1 MKQSWIFKRV
11 SLTLHRPDGGIDL
24 RPWRPAMA
32 TPASAEPDIA
42 RRRFL
47 RVGASAAGGLGL
59 ASVGGTLGLSW
70 LFGGEASAST
80 VVTGGMLPAANAIAA
95 SETILRARRELI
107 MFHGQSNAVGTGGR
121 PALTLQ
127 QIYANV
133 TFNGG
138 VRPGTDASAMTGLVP
153 LVEYDGGHGT
163 GGEVGTNACADGL
176 VEYTAALTGVP
187 AASQYSRYAAFTSG
201 EGGRP
206 IGYFASFLDD
216 DKLDGYQGW
225 NNSRLR
231 LTSMLRLMRDEGQR
245 DGGNIAW
252 LATTW
257 QQGEADSTGRSET
270 RATYK
275 SKLIALERAHWQKL
289 CQVNL
294 PEQSWRPLWLIGQ
307 VCSHNSYG
315 AMSVAF
321 CNPFIALAQRD
332 ACLASPY
339 LRMVN
344 PQYLFDYADEAAVDQ
359 PMLHLTNESHRWQ
372 GRYFARA
379 LYQLILDRSAGIAL
393 RNPALDVVAAVRV
406 SARTINLTFNVP
418 SGVLTLDTRWVAP
431 TRNYGLDVRDADN
444 RIVPASPTDNNLIAS
459 VRVVSRDTL
468 QITLKTD
475 LPSNASKIS
484 LGWGDP
490 AEPASIAGRNGGP
503 RTNIRDSAGDT
514 DLYMASNGTTRP
526 MHNYALVA
534 DVALGWVRRVQPTG
548 EWHFN
553 GNARSDVVDRSGSGR
568 AALTLIGRPSFT
580 ASGTQSANG
589 TQGFQTDIDE
599 TASMTFAAVFCSPYG
614 VGPGSNA
621 GRAISTFQGFS
632 PRMAGLALQHSY
644 TLGATDAELTSFR
657 LALTGSEKAVTTGP
671 GQSTDTRYKPRFAI
685 VSVDAV
691 AGTVRFLCPAYEDQ
705 PREQGYPGLSARPLN
720 GKVLINAWKDGGD
733 AAGQGAVL
741 TRYAAVWNR
750 ALSFDEMLAEYD
762 YARGLFGSV

>member
-1 MKQSWIFKRV
+1 MKQPWIFKRV
-11 SLTLHRPDGGIDL
+11 SLNLRRADGSLDL
-24 RPWRPAMA
+24 RPWRSDVSAARA
-32 TPASAEPDIA
+32 TEPDSA
-42 RRRFL
+42 RRQFL
-47 RVGASAAGGLGL
+47 RNSATAAGGLGL
-59 ASVGGTLGLSW
+59 ASMTGTVGLSW
-70 LFGGEASAST
+70 LFSSPAKAGT
-80 VVTGGMLPAANAIAA
+80 LITGSMFPEANAIAA
-95 SETILRARRELI
+95 AETIIRSRRELI

-138 VRPGTDASAMTGLVP
+138 VRPGTDATAMTGLVP

-187 AASQYSRYAAFTSG
+187 AASQYSRYSAFTSA

-216 DKLDGYQGW
+216 SNLGGYQGW
-225 NNSRLR
+225 DNSALR
-231 LTSMLRLMRDEGQR
+231 LKAMLGLMRAEGQK
-245 DGGNIAW
+245 DGSNIGW

-257 QQGEADSTGRSET
+257 QQGEADSTGLSET
-270 RATYK
+270 RASYK
-275 SKLIALERAHWQKL
+275 TKLTALERAHWLKL

-307 VCSHNSYG
+307 VTSHNSYG
-315 AMSVAF
+315 ATSPAF

-344 PQYLFDYADEAAVDQ
+344 PQYMFDYADEAAADQ

-379 LYQLILDRSAGIAL
+379 LYQLIQDRSAGVAL
-393 RNPALDVVAAVRV
+393 RNPALDVAAAVKV
-406 SARTINLTFNVP
+406 NARTINLAFNVP
-418 SGVLTLDTRWVAP
+418 AGVLTLDTSWVAA
-431 TRNYGLDVRDADN
+431 TRNYGLDVRDAN
-444 RIVPASPTDNNLIAS
+444 NKIVPASPTDNNLIAA
-459 VRVVSRDTL
+459 VKVISRDTL
-468 QITLKTD
+468 QVTLKAD
-475 LPSNASKIS
+475 LPDTAAKIS

-490 AEPASIAGRNGGP
+490 SEPASIAGRKGGP

-514 DLYMASNGTTRP
+514 DLYIASTGKTRP

-534 DVALGWVRRVQPTG
+534 DVALSWVNRVQPTG

-553 GNARSDVVDRSGSGR
+553 GNARSDVVDQSGSGR

-599 TASMTFAAVFCSPYG
+599 TASITFAAIFCSPYA

-621 GRAISTFQGFS
+621 GRAISTFQGFT
-632 PRMAGLALQHSY
+632 PRQAGLALQHSY
-644 TLGATDAELTSFR
+644 DTGVANSELTSFR
-657 LALTGSEKAVTTGP
+657 LALTGSQKAVTSGP
-671 GQSTDTRYKPRFAI
+671 SESLDTRYKPRFAI

-691 AGTVRFLCPAYEDQ
+691 SGSVRFLCPAYEDNL
-705 PREQGYPGLSARPLN
+705 REQRYPGLATRPLN

-733 AAGQGAVL
+733 ATGQGAVL

-750 ALSFDEMLAEYD
+750 ALSFEEMLAEYE

>member
-1 MKQSWIFKRV
+1 MKQHWIFKRA
-11 SLTLHRPDGGIDL
+11 SLRLRRADGSVDL
-24 RPWRPAMA
+24 RPWRDNAD
-32 TPASAEPDIA
+32 ASASTEPNLP
-42 RRRFL
+42 RRQFL
-47 RVGASAAGGLGL
+47 RHSATAAGGLGL
-59 ASVGGTLGLSW
+59 ASVTGTLGLSW
-70 LFGGEASAST
+70 LFGSPAVAAA
-80 VVTGGMLPAANAIAA
+80 VVPQNDVVIKGA
-95 SETILRARRELI
+95 ETIVRARRELI

-176 VEYTAALTGVP
+176 VEYTASLGGVP
-187 AASQYSRYAAFTSG
+187 AASQYSRYSAFTSA

-216 DKLDGYQGW
+216 GNLGGYQGW
-225 NNSRLR
+225 DNSALR
-231 LTSMLRLMRDEGQR
+231 LKSMLALMRAEGQR
-245 DGGNIAW
+245 DGGNIGW

-257 QQGEADSTGRSET
+257 QQGEADSTGLSET
-270 RATYK
+270 RASYK
-275 SKLIALERAHWQKL
+275 SKLTALERAHWLKL

-294 PEQSWRPLWLIGQ
+294 PEQSWRPLWLIAQ

-315 AMSVAF
+315 ATSPAF

-344 PQYLFDYADEAAVDQ
+344 SQYMFDYADESAQGQ

-379 LYQLILDRSAGIAL
+379 LYQLIQDRAAGVEL
-393 RNPALDVVAAVRV
+393 RNPALDLVAAIKVN
-406 SARTINLTFNVP
+406 ARTINLAFNVP
-418 SGVLTLDTRWVAP
+418 AGVLTLDTSWVAP
-431 TRNYGLDVRDADN
+431 TRNYGLDVRDAN
-444 RIVPASPTDNNLIAS
+444 NKLIPAAAGDNNLIAA
-459 VRVVSRDTL
+459 VKVVARDTL
-468 QITLKTD
+468 QVTLKTD
-475 LPSNASKIS
+475 LPETAAKVT
-484 LGWGDP
+484 LGWGDA
-490 AEPASIAGRNGGP
+490 AEPASLAGRNNGP
-503 RTNIRDSAGDT
+503 RSNIRDSAGEADF
-514 DLYMASNGTTRP
+514 YRASNGTIRP

-534 DVALGWVRRVQPTG
+534 DVALSWVGRSQPTG

-553 GNARSDVVDRSGSGR
+553 GNARSDIVDQSGSGR

-599 TASMTFAAVFCSPYG
+599 TASITFAAIFSSPYG
-614 VGPGSNA
+614 VGPTSNA
-621 GRAISTFQGFS
+621 GRPLSTFQGFS
-632 PRMAGLALQHSY
+632 PRLAGLALQHAY
-644 TLGATDAELTSFR
+644 DTTAATSELTSFR
-657 LALTGSEKAVTTGP
+657 LALTGKDKAVTSGP
-671 GQSTDTRYKPRFAI
+671 GQTVDTRYKPRFAI
-685 VSVDAV
+685 VSVDA
-691 AGTVRFLCPAYEDQ
+691 ASGKVRFLCPAYEDTL
-705 PREQGYPGLSARPLN
+705 REETYAGLATRPLN

-733 AAGQGAVL
+733 ATGQGAIL

-750 ALSFDEMLAEYD
+750 ALSFEEMLAEYE
-762 YARGLFGSV
+762 YARGLFGAV